1 MLNETFLCNFHTLC
15 EGLLVAIFAS
25 CLRQDENEKKV
36 GRTNYTTRRLNHKTQ
51 SRLAPVDRKDSTLAS
66 SDFLPVACINQI
78 FLFVLPLIKDP
89 LLHWKKWIWIEST
102 WSHVAHIVWKLLKML
117 HLKFSIFAFLIIFCP
132 IKIDLS
138 GNTVWPQASGRQKLA
153 TVANWLTF
161 VHSKCN
167 RNSLRSQCW
176 MRLFCDFQ
184 TPCYIIQTTN

>member
-78 FLFVLPLIKDP
+78 FLFVL
-89 LLHWKKWIWIEST
+89 
-102 WSHVAHIVWKLLKML
+102 
-117 HLKFSIFAFLIIFCP
+117 
-132 IKIDLS
+132 
-138 GNTVWPQASGRQKLA
+138 R
-153 TVANWLTF
+153 
-161 VHSKCN
+161 
-167 RNSLRSQCW
+167 
-176 MRLFCDFQ
+176 
-184 TPCYIIQTTN
+184 